1 MVLPPVLR
9 TRATY
14 GAPVPVV
21 MILANPRPGKRAAAA
36 SFRRDVRA
44 LDQLAI
50 AHDLV
55 LDVAAERR
63 RALGHQLDALRGQ
76 ALGDLGALQE
86 GHDLGV
92 VAAADLGPG

>member
-1 MVLPPVLR
+1 MILPPVLHK
-9 TRATY
+9 RAAY

-36 SFRRDVRA
+36 SFRCDVRA

-50 AHDLV
+50 AHDFG
-55 LDVAAERR
+55 LDVVAERR

-76 ALGDLGALQE
+76 ALDELGALQE
-86 GHDLGV
+86 GRDLGV
-92 VAAADLGPG
+92 VAAADLG